1 MDELRVLIADDH
13 PIVRQGLR
21 AMLSLEKDLRIVGEA
36 ADGEEVVALAQRL
49 EPDIVLMDVRMAK
62 LNGIAATQRI
72 KEMLP
77 KANVLI
83 LTNYDDDEYIIG
95 CIKAGASGYLL
106 KDVPPGELVKAIRT
120 VAQGYSLA
128 EPVILRKMLAEAT
141 RIAQGQGK
149 LQKKLTAREQEILQA
164 LVSGL
169 SNREIAEQ
177 SFITERTVKSH
188 LSNIYEKLGVH
199 SRGQAIVCA
208 VKDRLVDLSKI

>member
-21 AMLSLEKDLRIVGEA
+21 TMLSLEKDIRIVGEA

-62 LNGIAATQRI
+62 LNGIAATQQI

-77 KANVLI
+77 NTNVLI
-83 LTNYDDDEYIIG
+83 LTNYDDDEYIFG

-106 KDVPPGELVKAIRT
+106 KDVPPGKLVKAIRR
-120 VAQGYSLA
+120 VSQGY
-128 EPVILRKMLAEAT
+128 PPFDPTILRKMLSQAT
-141 RIAQGQGK
+141 QLAQREGK
-149 LQKKLTAREQEILQA
+149 PQKKLTAREREILQSLA
-164 LVSGL
+164 AGL
-169 SNREIAEQ
+169 SNKEIAEQ
-177 SFITERTVKSH
+177 FFITERTVKSH
-188 LSNIYEKLGVH
+188 LSNIYEKLGVR